1 MMTTVS
7 VAEAK
12 AQLSALLDR
21 VERGEEVVITRRGRS
36 VARLSAVERRLE
48 PIDFVAIR
56 AVREATPLQSENAE
70 EVIRGLRDN
79 ARY

>member
-1 MMTTVS
+1 MATVS

-12 AQLSALLDR
+12 MQLSALLDR

-36 VARLSAVERRLE
+36 VARLSAVERRLK
-48 PIDFVAIR
+48 PIDFDAIE
-56 AVREATPLQSENAE
+56 ALREATPLQTEPAE
-70 EVIRGLRDN
+70 RFIRRLRDD